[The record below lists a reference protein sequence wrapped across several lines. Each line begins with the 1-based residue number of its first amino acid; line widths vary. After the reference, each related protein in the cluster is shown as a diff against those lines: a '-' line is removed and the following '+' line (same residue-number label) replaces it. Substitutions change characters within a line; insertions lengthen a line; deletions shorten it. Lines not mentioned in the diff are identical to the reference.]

1 MKTVNDVYKRKYDR
15 PIKILQFGE
24 GNFLRAFADYLVDV
38 MNEKAVFDG
47 SVAICQPIENGL
59 CDLINSQDGIYT
71 LMLRGRE
78 NGEATEK
85 SKIIESVKKCVNPYT
100 DYNSFLEIAHE
111 KELKIIISNTTE
123 AGIAFCEGDSFDDT
137 PPSSYPAKLTRF
149 LYERFSF
156 FNGSDE
162 STVYILPVELIENN
176 GTELYRCVNEYA
188 KKWDLS
194 EDFCNWLNKCSFS
207 NTLVDRIVTGY
218 PKKDAEAIFEKLG
231 YTDKLLDTAEPFF
244 FWAIEDKEGLKDVF
258 PAHKSGL
265 NAVFCED
272 ISGYKMRKVRILN
285 GAHTVSVLGA
295 YLGGYDIVRDMM
307 NDPDFSEFII
317 TTLKEEVIPYIP
329 LPADEKEEFA
339 ASVLERFNNPYI
351 DHRLLDISL
360 NSVSKF
366 KARCLPSLL
375 DNVKSGAFPKKLFFG
390 LACLIEFYNGKHIE
404 DGKFIG
410 TRNGEAY
417 EIRDNKEILDF
428 FNSINNDSAKI
439 EKILSNTDFW
449 GCDLTEITGA
459 TEFVKKVCKA
469 IEADG
474 IKAAMEQL
482 K

>member
-1 MKTVNDVYKRKYDR
+1 M
-15 PIKILQFGE
+15 
-24 GNFLRAFADYLVDV
+24 
-38 MNEKAVFDG
+38 
-47 SVAICQPIENGL
+47 
-59 CDLINSQDGIYT
+59 
-71 LMLRGRE
+71 
-78 NGEATEK
+78 
-85 SKIIESVKKCVNPYT
+85 
-100 DYNSFLEIAHE
+100 
-111 KELKIIISNTTE
+111 
-123 AGIAFCEGDSFDDT
+123 
-137 PPSSYPAKLTRF
+137 
-149 LYERFSF
+149 
-156 FNGSDE
+156 
-162 STVYILPVELIENN
+162 
-176 GTELYRCVNEYA
+176 
-188 KKWDLS
+188 
-194 EDFCNWLNKCSFS
+194 
-207 NTLVDRIVTGY
+207 
-218 PKKDAEAIFEKLG
+218 
-231 YTDKLLDTAEPFF
+231 
-244 FWAIEDKEGLKDVF
+244 
-258 PAHKSGL
+258 

-307 NDPDFSEFII
+307 NDPDFSDFII
-317 TTLKEEVIPYIP
+317 TTLKDEVIPHIP

-390 LACLIEFYNGKHIE
+390 LACLIEFYNGKYSE

-410 TRNGEAY
+410 TRNGEVY

-459 TEFVKKVCKA
+459 TEFVEKICKA

>member
-194 EDFCNWLNKCSFS
+194 EDFCNWLKKCSFS
-207 NTLVDRIVTGY
+207 HTLVDRIVTGY
-218 PKKDAEAIFEKLG
+218 PKKDAEAI
-231 YTDKLLDTAEPFF
+231 
-244 FWAIEDKEGLKDVF
+244 
-258 PAHKSGL
+258 
-265 NAVFCED
+265 
-272 ISGYKMRKVRILN
+272 
-285 GAHTVSVLGA
+285 
-295 YLGGYDIVRDMM
+295 
-307 NDPDFSEFII
+307 
-317 TTLKEEVIPYIP
+317 
-329 LPADEKEEFA
+329 
-339 ASVLERFNNPYI
+339 
-351 DHRLLDISL
+351 
-360 NSVSKF
+360 
-366 KARCLPSLL
+366 
-375 DNVKSGAFPKKLFFG
+375 
-390 LACLIEFYNGKHIE
+390 LI
-404 DGKFIG
+404 
-410 TRNGEAY
+410 
-417 EIRDNKEILDF
+417 
-428 FNSINNDSAKI
+428 
-439 EKILSNTDFW
+439 
-449 GCDLTEITGA
+449 
-459 TEFVKKVCKA
+459 
-469 IEADG
+469 
-474 IKAAMEQL
+474 
-482 K
+482 

>member
-1 MKTVNDVYKRKYDR
+1 MKTVNDVYKRKADR

-24 GNFLRAFADYLVDV
+24 GNFLRAFADYLVDI
-38 MNEKAVFDG
+38 MNEKGLFDG
-47 SVAICQPIENGL
+47 SIAICQPIKNGL
-59 CDLINSQDGIYT
+59 CDLINAQDGIYT

-78 NGEATEK
+78 NGIASEK
-85 SKIIESVKKCVNPYT
+85 TRIIDSVRKCVNPYE
-100 DYNSFLEIAHE
+100 DFNSFLEIAHE
-111 KELKIIISNTTE
+111 KDLKIIISNTTE
-123 AGIAFCEGDSFDDT
+123 AGIAFCESDKSQDT

-156 FNGSDE
+156 FNGSDD
-162 STVYILPVELIENN
+162 STLYILPVELIDNN
-176 GTELYRCVNEYA
+176 GTELSRCVNEYA
-188 KKWDLS
+188 KKWNLS
-194 EDFCNWLNKCSFS
+194 EDFRNWLKKCSFS

-218 PKKDAEAIFEKLG
+218 PKKDADTIFEKLG

-265 NAVFCED
+265 NVVFCED
-272 ISGYKMRKVRILN
+272 ISSYKMRKVRILN

-295 YLGGYDIVRDMM
+295 YLSGYDIVRDMM

-317 TTLKEEVIPYIP
+317 TTLKDEVIPYIP
-329 LPADEKEEFA
+329 LPTEEKEEFA

-366 KARCLPSLL
+366 KARCLPALL
-375 DNVKSGAFPKKLFFG
+375 DNVKNGVFPKNLLFG
-390 LACLIEFYNGKHIE
+390 LCCLIEFYNGQFDE
-404 DGKFIG
+404 NRKFMG
-410 TRNGEAY
+410 NRNGETY

-428 FNSINNDSAKI
+428 FSSINNDLKKI
-439 EKILSNTDFW
+439 EKVLSNTDFW
-449 GCDLTEITGA
+449 GCDLTEIKGA
-459 TEFVKKVCKA
+459 TEFVEKVCKTL
-469 IEADG
+469 ETDG
-474 IKAAMEQL
+474 IKSAMEHL

>member
-1 MKTVNDVYKRKYDR
+1 MKTVNDIYKRKADR
-15 PIKILQFGE
+15 PVKILQFGE

-38 MNEKAVFDG
+38 MNEKGLFDG

-78 NGEATEK
+78 NGEAIEK
-85 SKIIESVKKCVNPYT
+85 SSIIESVKKCVNPYK
-100 DYNSFLEIAHE
+100 DFNSFLEIAHE

-123 AGIAFCEGDSFDDT
+123 AGIAFCDSDNLCDA

-156 FNGSDE
+156 FNGRDE
-162 STVYILPVELIENN
+162 SALYILPVELIENN
-176 GTELYRCVNEYA
+176 GTELSRCVYEYA
-188 KKWDLS
+188 KKWNLP
-194 EDFCNWLNKCSFS
+194 EDFCNWLDKCSFS

-218 PKKDAEAIFEKLG
+218 PKNDAEEIFEKLG

-272 ISGYKMRKVRILN
+272 IAGYKMRKVRILN

-307 NDPDFSEFII
+307 NDPEFSEFII
-317 TTLKEEVIPYIP
+317 TTLKDEVIPYIP
-329 LPADEKEEFA
+329 LPTEEKEEFA

-375 DNVKSGAFPKKLFFG
+375 DNVKNGIFPKKLFFG
-390 LACLIEFYNGKHIE
+390 LACLIEFYNGQFDE
-404 DGKFIG
+404 NGKFIG
-410 TRNGEAY
+410 TRNSEAY
-417 EIRDNKEILDF
+417 EIRDNKEVLDF
-428 FNSINNDSAKI
+428 FNTINADSEKVK
-439 EKILSNTDFW
+439 KILSNTDFW
-449 GCDLTEITGA
+449 GCDLTEIEGA
-459 TEFVKKVCKA
+459 AEFIWKICNA
-469 IEADG
+469 IESDG
-474 IKAAMEQL
+474 IKSAMELL

>member
-1 MKTVNDVYKRKYDR
+1 MNTVNDVYKRKADR

-24 GNFLRAFADYLVDV
+24 GNFLRAFADYLIDV
-38 MNEKAVFDG
+38 MNEKGLFNG
-47 SVAICQPIENGL
+47 SVAVCQPIENGL

-71 LMLRGRE
+71 LVLRGRE
-78 NGEATEK
+78 NGEASEK
-85 SKIIESVKKCVNPYT
+85 WRIIESVKKCINPYV
-100 DYNSFLEIAHE
+100 DFNAFLEIAHE
-111 KELKIIISNTTE
+111 EELKIIISNTTE
-123 AGIAFCEGDSFDDT
+123 AGIAFCENDRFNDT

-156 FNGSDE
+156 FNGSNE
-162 STVYILPVELIENN
+162 RTVYILPIELIENN
-176 GTELYRCVNEYA
+176 GTELYSCVRKYA
-188 KKWDLS
+188 KLWNLS
-194 EDFCNWLNKCSFS
+194 NEFLIWLDKCSFS

-218 PKKDAEAIFEKLG
+218 PKKDADELFNKLG

-244 FWAIEDKEGLKDVF
+244 FWAIEDKKGLKDIF

-317 TTLKEEVIPYIP
+317 TTLKEEVIPFIP
-329 LPADEKEEFA
+329 LPAQEKEEFA
-339 ASVLERFNNPYI
+339 TSVLERFNNPYI

-366 KARCLPSLL
+366 RARCLPSLL
-375 DNVKSGAFPKKLFFG
+375 DNVKNGIFPKKLFFG
-390 LACLIEFYNGKHIE
+390 LSCLIEFYNGKFDESGIFK
-404 DGKFIG
+404 GS
-410 TRNGEAY
+410 RNGEAY

-428 FNSINNDSAKI
+428 FSSINNTPKKVK
-439 EKILSNTDFW
+439 KILSNSDFW
-449 GCDLTEITGA
+449 GCDLTQIDGA
-459 TEFVKKVCKA
+459 TKFVEKVCKS

-474 IKAAMEQL
+474 VKAAMEHL